1 LFCINSNKKI
11 INATKK
17 KKNVEEFKKFDLGQV
32 TSLLPNEIKVPTRL
46 NSIPAKTAND
56 PKTII
61 SKLNSSNKFQPK
73 K

>member
-1 LFCINSNKKI
+1 MIKLPMWLNNWIRYQNFILISILNFSNK
-11 INATKK
+11 
-17 KKNVEEFKKFDLGQV
+17 FQ
-32 TSLLPNEIKVPTRL
+32 PNEIKVPTRL
-46 NSIPAKTAND
+46 NSIPAKIAND